1 MPQLAAKEAGKMIF
15 FFLQEAMCPA
25 KILLLINSEE
35 WDFSDGPVVENLLP
49 MQGTRV

>member
-1 MPQLAAKEAGKMIF
+1 MNKASKKI
-15 FFLQEAMCPA
+15 A